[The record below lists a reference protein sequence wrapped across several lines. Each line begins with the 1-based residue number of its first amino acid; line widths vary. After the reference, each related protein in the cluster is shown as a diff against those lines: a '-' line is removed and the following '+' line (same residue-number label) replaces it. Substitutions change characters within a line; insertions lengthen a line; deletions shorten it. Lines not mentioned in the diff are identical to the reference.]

1 MALQKEIILNNGIIL
16 QYHRIVSINKITNN
30 TTIIEIGSYIN
41 KEQREKELEY
51 YNSKDMNKT
60 MNVYIFTNYIEKEYN
75 EKDTIDEI
83 YKYLKTT
90 ETFKDSVDV

>member
-1 MALQKEIILNNGIIL
+1 MALQKEIILNNGITL

>member
-83 YKYLKTT
+83 YKYLKTI
-90 ETFKDSVDV
+90 EIFKDSVDV

>member
-83 YKYLKTT
+83 YKYLKTI

>member
-90 ETFKDSVDV
+90 ETFKNSVDV

>member
-75 EKDTIDEI
+75 EKDKIDEI
-83 YKYLKTT
+83 YKYLKTI